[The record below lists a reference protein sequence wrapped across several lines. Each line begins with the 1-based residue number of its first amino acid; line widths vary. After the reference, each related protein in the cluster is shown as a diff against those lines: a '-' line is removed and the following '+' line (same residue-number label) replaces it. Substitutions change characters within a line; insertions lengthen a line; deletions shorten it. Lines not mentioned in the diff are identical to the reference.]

1 MEHAFKLLSRQ
12 VWIETEARHVSF
24 SSILTDQ
31 QMYIQL
37 HLHPWEEPIVKC
49 IMFIDLNLNML
60 SEEGIF

>member
-31 QMYIQL
+31 
-37 HLHPWEEPIVKC
+37 
-49 IMFIDLNLNML
+49 
-60 SEEGIF
+60 